1 MLLFPPVNLP
11 HWYSNRWPAPL
22 ANGRLSISNLV
33 QAVQV
38 DEFESLFIFGCSLI
52 TICMSVC
59 LFFYGEGN
67 WLKKF
72 FWAIKHWAAIIKL
85 YRLLFRG
92 FGSDFTFSF
101 YIFKFSVLN
110 QNKFYAQELFAVL
123 WMDITSTFVLFSS
136 VVGWLGKHMI
146 KGESK
151 FRSISIRHD
160 LRLQCVTLT
169 KCVDLEWEIQGIEIV
184 ET

>member
-1 MLLFPPVNLP
+1 MEDYLFQNESKRSTRSMNL
-11 HWYSNRWPAPL
+11 
-22 ANGRLSISNLV
+22 NLFFIIFGCFWL
-33 QAVQV
+33 QSAC
-38 DEFESLFIFGCSLI
+38 LFIF
-52 TICMSVC
+52 SV
-59 LFFYGEGN
+59 
-67 WLKKF
+67 K
-72 FWAIKHWAAIIKL
+72 AIDLEILLSNKTYWAAIIKL